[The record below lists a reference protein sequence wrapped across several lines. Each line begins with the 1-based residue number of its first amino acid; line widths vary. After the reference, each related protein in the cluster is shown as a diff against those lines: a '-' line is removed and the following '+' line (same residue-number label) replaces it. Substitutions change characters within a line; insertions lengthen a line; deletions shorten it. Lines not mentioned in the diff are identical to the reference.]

1 MPRNAS
7 AMHDAL
13 PEATL
18 VERARAGD
26 RAAFDALVRRH
37 FGAIDRMLHRLV
49 GNAEDAEDL
58 AQECFVRAHGALGW
72 YRSDAPFEA
81 WLRRIALH
89 LAHDHFRSRA
99 RRTARQ
105 TEGLEQVPDRA
116 EQRPESEAGRREL
129 SGRLAAAIERL
140 PERLRAALVL
150 RALEGLEYEDVGR
163 ATGVTPATA
172 RTQVMQAR
180 KRLLRALGPWLGTRK
195 EGGAR

>member
-58 AQECFVRAHGALGW
+58 ARECFVRAME
-72 YRSDAPFEA
+72 RSAGTAPTRRSRA
-81 WLRRIALH
+81 WLRRI
-89 LAHDHFRSRA
+89 RCTSRTITSAAA
-99 RRTARQ
+99 RAARQ
-105 TEGLEQVPDRA
+105 
-116 EQRPESEAGRREL
+116 GRRKG
-129 SGRLAAAIERL
+129 SGRF
-140 PERLRAALVL
+140 
-150 RALEGLEYEDVGR
+150 
-163 ATGVTPATA
+163 
-172 RTQVMQAR
+172 
-180 KRLLRALGPWLGTRK
+180 
-195 EGGAR
+195 